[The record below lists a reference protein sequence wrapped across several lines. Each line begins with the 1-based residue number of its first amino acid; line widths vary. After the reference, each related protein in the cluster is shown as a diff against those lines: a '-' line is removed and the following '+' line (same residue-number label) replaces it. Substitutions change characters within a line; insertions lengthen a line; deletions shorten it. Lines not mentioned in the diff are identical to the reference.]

1 MRGCTSDR
9 GRSGYEPNPI
19 LDQAMEYASAIGG
32 MCLTE
37 LASTYD
43 VLESNSLREMDTTR
57 RMIEVRDVE
66 MEELKDQLRDF
77 NMRVAE
83 VEERVGAAE
92 RTHDAFD
99 AFVEGVVPRL
109 VGLERHVRDLQ
120 EQVDRLVIFQAVL
133 QHGPGNPIVVDDDE
147 EDDEIEVPVFPA
159 WVPGGGVGQLVPIE
173 DEEDEPPA
181 EVVAQQIVDAGG
193 PAPQYEP
200 GQDVPAYDEAPEY
213 QIPPIV
219 E

>member
-9 GRSGYEPNPI
+9 GRSGYEPNAV
-19 LDQAMEYASAIGG
+19 LDQAMEYASAVGG

-66 MEELKDQLRDF
+66 MEEVRDQLRDF
-77 NMRVAE
+77 DMRVAE

-92 RTHDAFD
+92 RTHDAFE
-99 AFVEGVVPRL
+99 AFVDGFDPR
-109 VGLERHVRDLQ
+109 VFRLEREVRELQ
-120 EQVDRLVIFQAVL
+120 QQVGELLMFRAVL
-133 QHGPGNPIVVDDDE
+133 QHGPGNPVVVDDDE
-147 EDDEIEVPVFPA
+147 EELEEPDFPP
-159 WVPGGGVGQLVPIE
+159 WVAGGGVGQLVPIE
-173 DEEDEPPA
+173 DEDDEPPA

-200 GQDVPAYDEAPEY
+200 GEDVPDYEDAPEY

>member
-1 MRGCTSDR
+1 
-9 GRSGYEPNPI
+9 
-19 LDQAMEYASAIGG
+19 MEYASAVGG

-66 MEELKDQLRDF
+66 MEEVRDQLRDF
-77 NMRVAE
+77 DMRVAE

-99 AFVEGVVPRL
+99 AFVEGFAPRVVS
-109 VGLERHVRDLQ
+109 LERQVRDLH
-120 EQVDRLVIFQAVL
+120 EQVGRLMVFQAVL
-133 QHGPGNPIVVDDDE
+133 QHGPGNPVIVDDDDE
-147 EDDEIEVPVFPA
+147 EDDEFEVPVFPA

-193 PAPQYEP
+193 AAPQYEP
-200 GQDVPAYDEAPEY
+200 GEDVPGYEDAPEY

>member
-1 MRGCTSDR
+1 M
-9 GRSGYEPNPI
+9 I
-19 LDQAMEYASAIGG
+19 LDQAMEYASAVGG

-43 VLESNSLREMDTTR
+43 VEESNSLREMDTTR

-66 MEELKDQLRDF
+66 MEEVRDQIRDF
-77 NMRVAE
+77 DMRVAE

-99 AFVEGVVPRL
+99 AFVEGVVPRV

-120 EQVDRLVIFQAVL
+120 EQVDRLLIFQAVL
-133 QHGPGNPIVVDDDE
+133 QHGPGNPIVVDDDDE
-147 EDDEIEVPVFPA
+147 EEDEIEVPVFPA
-159 WVPGGGVGQLVPIE
+159 WAPGDGVGQLVLIE

-181 EVVAQQIVDAGG
+181 EVIAQQIVDAGG
-193 PAPQYEP
+193 AAPQYEP
-200 GQDVPAYDEAPEY
+200 GEDVPAYDDAPEY
-213 QIPPIV
+213 YPPPV
-219 E
+219 AE

>member
-1 MRGCTSDR
+1 M
-9 GRSGYEPNPI
+9 
-19 LDQAMEYASAIGG
+19 
-32 MCLTE
+32 
-37 LASTYD
+37 
-43 VLESNSLREMDTTR
+43 LESNSLREMDTTR
-57 RMIEVRDVE
+57 RMIEVRDIE
-66 MEELKDQLRDF
+66 MEEVRDQLRDF
-77 NMRVAE
+77 DMRVAE

-99 AFVEGVVPRL
+99 AFVEGFAPRVVR
-109 VGLERHVRDLQ
+109 LERQVRDLLD
-120 EQVDRLVIFQAVL
+120 QVGRLMVFQAVL

-147 EDDEIEVPVFPA
+147 EEDDDEIEVPVFPA

-181 EVVAQQIVDAGG
+181 EVIVQQILDEGG

-200 GQDVPAYDEAPEY
+200 GEDVPEYEEAPEY